1 MSTLT
6 TMQRAVAL
14 GAASLAL
21 AASPALA
28 QPDYPATH
36 VTQSPAGAAV
46 GSIDLRTP
54 DAIDA
59 GSTQAPRTSSLA
71 GTTSASTPKVSAV
84 TTSDTGDGLDWG
96 AIAIGAGGILA
107 VGGLLGVAAVA
118 MTHRGHMRTAR

>member
-21 AASPALA
+21 AASPAMA
-28 QPDYPATH
+28 QPDPPVTH
-36 VTQSPAGAAV
+36 VTQSPAGAAHATL
-46 GSIDLRTP
+46 DLRSP
-54 DAIDA
+54 DAVDA

-84 TTSDTGDGLDWG
+84 TSSDTGDGIDWSTV
-96 AIAIGAGGILA
+96 AIAAGAVVA
-107 VGGLLGVAAVA
+107 VGLLGAAAVA
-118 MTHRGHMRTAR
+118 MTHRGHLRTAR